1 MNRHVKR
8 YITRTILF
16 FTIGILA
23 AAAFA
28 ADRINVT
35 ASVDK
40 QTAYVGDLIDYT
52 ISITYDST
60 LQLTP
65 PAAGANLGGFD
76 VKDYEIGEENKTDD
90 GRRRQEL
97 AFKLRTFTTGDYVI
111 PPLAIEYM
119 MPDSSVRYISADPIK
134 IKIMSVLAEGVNADT
149 LAPKPLKAQASLAG
163 KRMTIWLIIIAAAV
177 LGIGGVMYYL
187 WRKRR
192 VKVEA
197 AYVDP
202 RPPWEIAYAD
212 LAVLKDRD
220 LPAKSELK
228 KFYFEL
234 SDIMKR
240 YIDKKF
246 EVNAIDMTTIE
257 IGDALVEVDLDK
269 DIHRDFMAFFEH
281 GDLVKF
287 AKYIPPEDRPD
298 ADWASAYD
306 LITRTKDIIVSMP
319 AMIEPEPVAV
329 VRKVSDTNEEYSE
342 LRYAPPELREML
354 APPPDEGP
362 TAEENEE

>member
-1 MNRHVKR
+1 MNRRRKTYTAR
-8 YITRTILF
+8 AIFLLI
-16 FTIGILA
+16 IGLSAI
-23 AAAFA
+23 AAFA
-28 ADRINVT
+28 ADQINVT

-52 ISITYDST
+52 ITITYDST

-76 VKDYEIGEENKTDD
+76 VKDYEIGEEKKTDD
-90 GRRRQEL
+90 GRLQQVL

-119 MPDSSVRYISADPIK
+119 MPDSSKRYISADPIK

-149 LAPKPLKAQASLAG
+149 LSPKPLKAQASLAT

-177 LGIGGVMYYL
+177 LGIGGVVFYL
-187 WRKRR
+187 WRRR
-192 VKVEA
+192 RTKEEPV
-197 AYVDP
+197 YVDP
-202 RPPWEIAYAD
+202 RPSWEIAYAD
-212 LAVLKDRD
+212 LAVLKDRN
-220 LPAKSELK
+220 LPAKGDLK

-240 YIDKKF
+240 YIAKKF
-246 EVNAIDMTTIE
+246 EVDAIEKTTVE

-269 DIHRDFMAFFEH
+269 DIHRDFMVFFEH

-298 ADWASAYD
+298 ADWTTAYD
-306 LITRTKDIIVSMP
+306 LVTNTKDIIVSTPMLV
-319 AMIEPEPVAV
+319 EPEPVAV
-329 VRKVSDTNEEYSE
+329 VKKVLETDEEYSE
-342 LRYAPPELREML
+342 LRYAPPELREMMT
-354 APPPDEGP
+354 PPPDEEP
-362 TAEENEE
+362 TTEENEE

>member
-1 MNRHVKR
+1 M
-8 YITRTILF
+8 RTAQAVIIL
-16 FTIGILA
+16 IASLLA
-23 AAAFA
+23 VTAFA
-28 ADRINVT
+28 AEQINVT

-76 VKDYEIGEENKTDD
+76 VKDYEISEEKKTDD
-90 GRRRQEL
+90 GRRQQVL

-111 PPLAIEYM
+111 PPLPIEYM
-119 MPDSSVRYISADPIK
+119 MPDSSTRYISADPIK

-149 LAPKPLKAQASLAG
+149 LAPKPLKAQASLAT
-163 KRMTIWLIIIAAAV
+163 KRTTIWLILIAAAIV
-177 LGIGGVMYYL
+177 GVGGVLYY
-187 WRKRR
+187 WRRR
-192 VKVEA
+192 RRAQVET

-202 RPPWEIAYAD
+202 RPSWEIAYAD
-212 LAVLKDRD
+212 LAVLKDRG
-220 LPAKSELK
+220 LPAKGELK
-228 KFYFEL
+228 KYYFEL

-240 YIDKKF
+240 YIGNKF
-246 EVNAIDMTTIE
+246 EVNAIDMTTLE
-257 IGDALVEVDLDK
+257 IGDILVDIDLDR

-287 AKYIPPEDRPD
+287 AKLIPAEDRPD
-298 ADWASAYD
+298 ADWTTAYD
-306 LITRTKDIIVSMP
+306 LITNTKDIIVTPP
-319 AMIEPEPVAV
+319 AVIEPEPVAV
-329 VRKVSDTNEEYSE
+329 VKRISEADEDYSD
-342 LRYAPPELREML
+342 LRYAPPELREMMT
-354 APPPDEGP
+354 PPPDEGT